1 MRATYAAELGS
12 TGALEMSRFHALS
25 AGKVGH
31 PPIEAPTTDPGHGG
45 DVGRKPEP
53 GWDEGDGE
61 GEGSGVDAGDGGAVD
76 ASAPGDPAAAAVA
89 RALGLTAAGVASA
102 AAGPLRQALRP
113 STQATSVACRPRRAR
128 RRRMLLTHPIISARI
143 GMVVT
148 PG

>member
-1 MRATYAAELGS
+1 
-12 TGALEMSRFHALS
+12 MSRFHALS

-53 GWDEGDGE
+53 GWDEGDG
-61 GEGSGVDAGDGGAVD
+61 SGVDAGDGGAVD
-76 ASAPGDPAAAAVA
+76 ASAPGDPAAAVVA

-102 AAGPLRQALRP
+102 AAGPLPHALRP

-148 PG
+148 PR